1 MNLLTIILMA
11 LIKKNQILISLL
23 GRVADKDL
31 SKVRSQWNMAYLF
44 FYEGSKDRIFEIP
57 NCFDG

>member
-1 MNLLTIILMA
+1 MA